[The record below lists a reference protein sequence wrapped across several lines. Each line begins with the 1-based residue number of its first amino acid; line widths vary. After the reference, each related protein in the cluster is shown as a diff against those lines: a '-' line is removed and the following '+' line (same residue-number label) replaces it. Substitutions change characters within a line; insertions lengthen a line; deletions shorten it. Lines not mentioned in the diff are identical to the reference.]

1 MEENRSLDNFYFFIY
16 DRDAMRKW
24 SVLILREE
32 RPVVGFVFTER
43 GRWIFLS
50 ALIIF
55 FSAFLYVGME
65 GYRQRALLSKV
76 IYVHTKRHALL
87 HRLRLVERKISELK
101 DRIGSLAEFIQTGRL
116 YVNLELLPPEEF
128 EMGTGGRAPT
138 PLYSDPSLNQKV
150 WKLDEEITSISAL
163 VSFDKEKLG
172 EVEKKI
178 RERESLLSHT
188 PSIWPTTGR
197 ITSSFGYRIHP
208 VTGKREFHRGLDI
221 ANLPG
226 TPVYATAD
234 GVVCFVGWKGGYG
247 HTVEINHGYGYKTRY
262 AHLRSYVVRK
272 GQRVRRGQVIGY
284 IGSSGLTTGPH
295 LHYEVRVL
303 GKPVNPY
310 HYLDLSPT
318 TY

>member
-1 MEENRSLDNFYFFIY
+1 MKRWSILIL
-16 DRDAMRKW
+16 RDERPVIGFVLTERTKW
-24 SVLILREE
+24 GFLSVLI
-32 RPVVGFVFTER
+32 
-43 GRWIFLS
+43 IFLS
-50 ALIIF
+50 V
-55 FSAFLYVGME
+55 FLYVGIE
-65 GYRQRALLSKV
+65 GYRQRALLAKV
-76 IYVHTKRHALL
+76 FYVHTKRHALL
-87 HRLRLVERKISELK
+87 HKLRSVEKEILALKEKIE
-101 DRIGSLAEFIQTGRL
+101 SLNEFIQTGRL
-116 YVNLELLPPEEF
+116 YVNLDLLSPEEF

-138 PLYSDPSLNQKV
+138 PLYSDASLNQKT
-150 WKLDEEITSISAL
+150 WKLDEEITSLSAL
-163 VSFDKEKLG
+163 ISFDREKLG
-172 EVEKKI
+172 EVEKKLK
-178 RERESLLSHT
+178 ERDNLLSHT

-197 ITSSFGYRIHP
+197 ITSTFGYRKHP
-208 VTGKREFHRGLDI
+208 VTGKREFHRGIDI

-226 TPVYATAD
+226 TPVCATAD

-247 HTVEINHGYGYKTRY
+247 HTVEINHGYGYRTRY

-272 GQRVRRGQVIGY
+272 GQRVRRGQIIGY